1 MDKSVASQEVHFG
14 MSTVMTHSAFG
25 KHAKESLQEV
35 RRVAVRLEEMLSRF
49 IPESEI
55 SKVNRSAGVKSERL
69 SEETYEILSSA
80 IKFSRFSRGIFD
92 ITIGPLVDLWKSN
105 QSALKP
111 PEDSHIREVLSL
123 VNYHDLLLDPE
134 KRSAGL
140 RRVGQSLD
148 LGGIGKGF
156 AGNKFLQIFKK
167 YGISSAYTN
176 IGGNV
181 MALGKKPDG
190 SFWRIGIQHPREE
203 KSLIGL
209 VSVED
214 KAVVTSGDYQR
225 YFLGST
231 GKRYHHILDP
241 ATGYPAE
248 SGLVSVTVV
257 ADSSTTA
264 DVLSTI
270 VFVAGREK
278 GLELLRGFRGTE
290 AILVELDLQ
299 IYITTG
305 LEKYFQA
312 REGIRVNV
320 FN

>member
-1 MDKSVASQEVHFG
+1 M
-14 MSTVMTHSAFG
+14 
-25 KHAKESLQEV
+25 
-35 RRVAVRLEEMLSRF
+35 
-49 IPESEI
+49 
-55 SKVNRSAGVKSERL
+55 
-69 SEETYEILSSA
+69 
-80 IKFSRFSRGIFD
+80 
-92 ITIGPLVDLWKSN
+92 
-105 QSALKP
+105 
-111 PEDSHIREVLSL
+111 

-156 AGNKFLQIFKK
+156 AGDKFLQIFKK